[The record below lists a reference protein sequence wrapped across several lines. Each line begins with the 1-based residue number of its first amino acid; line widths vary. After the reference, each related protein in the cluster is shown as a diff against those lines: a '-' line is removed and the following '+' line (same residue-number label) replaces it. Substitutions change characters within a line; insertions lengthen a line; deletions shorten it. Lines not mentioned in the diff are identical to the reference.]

1 VSAGRELGRM
11 RGRVAIAG
19 AGEADEHGRLPQKSA
34 FQLHVEAA
42 RNALV
47 DAGLT
52 VRDVDAVFS
61 AGLWMGSE
69 TAEYM
74 GIRPR
79 YVDGTQIGGCSFI
92 AHVQHAMAAIAAGI
106 VEVALITHGESGAS
120 RIGMPGTRFGADSF
134 RLQFEQPFGL
144 AGPPTGYALAAARH
158 MHEYGTTSEQLA
170 ELAVSTRKWAQLNPR
185 AIMRDP
191 LTVEQ
196 VLASRVISWPLHLL
210 DCCLV
215 TDAGGAVVVTS
226 AARARDLPKRP
237 VYVLGTGEATTHVL
251 VSQMPDYAFW
261 DAAKMASER
270 AFAMAGVAHGDIDV
284 AEFYDA
290 FTIVP
295 VMGLEAT
302 GFCKPGEGGAFVSGG
317 RTAPGGPFPMNTNG
331 GGLSYTH
338 SGMYGMFTLVEA
350 VRQLR
355 GECGPRQV
363 AGAKTAICHGLGGM
377 FSASATL
384 ICGTEIPD

>member
-1 VSAGRELGRM
+1 
-11 RGRVAIAG
+11 
-19 AGEADEHGRLPQKSA
+19 
-34 FQLHVEAA
+34 
-42 RNALV
+42 
-47 DAGLT
+47 
-52 VRDVDAVFS
+52 
-61 AGLWMGSE
+61 
-69 TAEYM
+69 
-74 GIRPR
+74 
-79 YVDGTQIGGCSFI
+79 VDGTQIGGCSFI
-92 AHVQHAMAAIAAGI
+92 AHVQHAMAAIDAGI
-106 VEVALITHGESGAS
+106 VDVALITHGESGAS
-120 RIGMPGTRFGADSF
+120 RVGMPGTRFGPDSF

-158 MHEYGTTSEQLA
+158 MHQYGTTGEQLA
-170 ELAVSTRKWAQLNPR
+170 ELAVSTRRWAQLNPR
-185 AIMRDP
+185 ALMRDP

-196 VLASRVISWPLHLL
+196 VCASRVISWPLRLL

-226 AARARDLPKRP
+226 SPRARDLPKRP
-237 VYVLGTGEATTHVL
+237 VYVLGTGEASTHVL
-251 VSQMPDYAFW
+251 VSQMPDYAVW
-261 DAAKMASER
+261 DAARMASER
-270 AFAMAGVAHGDIDV
+270 AFAMAGVTHADLDV

-302 GFCKPGEGGAFVSGG
+302 GFCGPGEGGAFVSGG
-317 RTAPGGPFPMNTNG
+317 RTAPGGAFPMNTNG

-338 SGMYGMFTLVEA
+338 SGMSGMFTLVEA

-384 ICGTEIPD
+384 ICGTEVPG